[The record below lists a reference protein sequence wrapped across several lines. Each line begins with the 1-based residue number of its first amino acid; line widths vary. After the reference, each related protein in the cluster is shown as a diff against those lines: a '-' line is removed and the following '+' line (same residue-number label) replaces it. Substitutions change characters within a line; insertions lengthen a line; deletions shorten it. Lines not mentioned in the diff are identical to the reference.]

1 MLNINTYHR
10 DNPCI
15 RLMVYLESARQIY
28 RPDSVNPL
36 ARVGNHSSWHFI
48 AEIL

>member
-10 DNPCI
+10 DNPCMNQI
-15 RLMVYLESARQIY
+15 VYLKSARQIY

-36 ARVGNHSSWHFI
+36 AGVGNHSSGHFI
-48 AEIL
+48 AEML